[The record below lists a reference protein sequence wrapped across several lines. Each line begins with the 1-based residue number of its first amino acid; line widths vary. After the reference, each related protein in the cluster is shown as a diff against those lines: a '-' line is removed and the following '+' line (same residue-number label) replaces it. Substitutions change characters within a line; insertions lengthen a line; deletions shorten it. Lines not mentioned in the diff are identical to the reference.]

1 MDACNLCYKQIQ
13 LQWQVGR
20 CERDGSEDVEQQS
33 HDESNSDSELGIG
46 LSQDLGDDWKEEERG
61 ERKGMQ
67 RNTRGQKSAG
77 NSSRQPLRTGS
88 TLVSKASPHWV
99 LVQMQMWKRERQ
111 SGRAARWA

>member
-1 MDACNLCYKQIQ
+1 MSPTLIANWGL
-13 LQWQVGR
+13 
-20 CERDGSEDVEQQS
+20 
-33 HDESNSDSELGIG
+33 G
-46 LSQDLGDDWKEEERG
+46 LSQDLEDGRKDEERG

-88 TLVSKASPHWV
+88 TLFCKASPHWV

-111 SGRAARWA
+111 SAGQHDGHEGREMGREKERGNKYHPRRFLSQPLIVACVH

>member
-46 LSQDLGDDWKEEERG
+46 LSQDLEDDWKEEERG
-61 ERKGMQ
+61 ERKEMQ

-77 NSSRQPLRTGS
+77 NSRRQPLRTGS